1 MRKAPA
7 KGSRKGCM
15 KGSQTRAAEFGW
27 VHFLLLLTLLLL
39 MMKLQYRCMARGLIL
54 IFRIISLQTC
64 LCQRHLN
71 LDCVSTITSTHSE
84 MTIDVHYGEKG
95 SSSISGYCIES
106 KNVATH
112 GEEASNGGSV
122 LENVLETPVG
132 QKRCDNELNAG
143 IAMYITDK
151 TVNKLPATKGSI
163 QEPAIG
169 SKHELSALK
178 NGHEGALPNDEEAKK
193 VCSILQDSS
202 KSSYL
207 RPTASRSYSGM
218 ISRNGEARGNQNA
231 KMNVCLQCGDRGF
244 YDALVYCV
252 QCLHAAVHYYCLDEL
267 PRSLNEFIHWVCE
280 DCKSQECHE
289 YAGIR
294 SNLFS
299 SSGVETNVGPKL
311 KRKENPT
318 LGDECIHEAMEDIL
332 EIKPAKELIPP
343 TGLSDVVDDG
353 SPLDVN
359 KDMKNGIKNISQSN
373 HGGKLNL
380 GRK

>member
-1 MRKAPA
+1 
-7 KGSRKGCM
+7 
-15 KGSQTRAAEFGW
+15 
-27 VHFLLLLTLLLL
+27 
-39 MMKLQYRCMARGLIL
+39 MARGLIL

-112 GEEASNGGSV
+112 GYS
-122 LENVLETPVG
+122 
-132 QKRCDNELNAG
+132 
-143 IAMYITDK
+143 IT
-151 TVNKLPATKGSI
+151 T
-163 QEPAIG
+163 
-169 SKHELSALK
+169 
-178 NGHEGALPNDEEAKK
+178 
-193 VCSILQDSS
+193 CSTFLQ
-202 KSSYL
+202 
-207 RPTASRSYSGM
+207 
-218 ISRNGEARGNQNA
+218 
-231 KMNVCLQCGDRGF
+231 MNVCLQCGDRGF